1 MGIRTTMT
9 DIIGIKDLGKEIIK
23 YVHYYSNIAYHNVVL
38 EGIDR
43 QSNHANA
50 FSLSFGH
57 IISFNTN
64 SRNCNFFK

>member
-1 MGIRTTMT
+1 MGIRTTMI
-9 DIIGIKDLGKEIIK
+9 DIIGIKDLGKDIIK

-64 SRNCNFFK
+64 VSRASYE